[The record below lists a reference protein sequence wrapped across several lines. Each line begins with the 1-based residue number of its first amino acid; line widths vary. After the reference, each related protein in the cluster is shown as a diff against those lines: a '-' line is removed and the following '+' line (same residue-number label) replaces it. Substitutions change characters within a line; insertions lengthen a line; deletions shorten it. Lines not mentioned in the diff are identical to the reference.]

1 MGNRRIINQL
11 GYRYLRQFMASC
23 NVYHVE
29 DKNKKI
35 ERIMKISNDGWAEEH
50 IKRENY
56 ALKRLE
62 DIKHISK
69 KIKFY
74 GFLELNSILSYSQ
87 KKFIEKKSFEF
98 CVLIK
103 EFILN
108 KFNYKL
114 NNNGRKILENTVK
127 EIHKQKLAGLDLN
140 QWLDCENFVVD
151 SIGEPYIID
160 LGCLVKKEDVSNSKF
175 QEYIQ
180 KDLKNLEII
189 FKIYGV

>member
-1 MGNRRIINQL
+1 
-11 GYRYLRQFMASC
+11 MASC

-29 DKNKKI
+29 DKNQKI
-35 ERIMKISNDGWAEEH
+35 ERIIKISNDKWAEEH

-98 CVLIK
+98 CILIK
-103 EFILN
+103 EFISN
-108 KFNYKL
+108 KLNYKI
-114 NNNGRKILENTVK
+114 NIFHYSKI
-127 EIHKQKLAGLDLN
+127 KLRRILIKAN
-140 QWLDCENFVVD
+140 SEQN
-151 SIGEPYIID
+151 II
-160 LGCLVKKEDVSNSKF
+160 LRSS
-175 QEYIQ
+175 
-180 KDLKNLEII
+180 
-189 FKIYGV
+189 